1 MMTQLRQHKDIIFAT
16 KENLNNNIHN
26 YFIVSG
32 PGAFVKDL
40 GNLTDSKSCSVFI
53 QDGVFKSFEKY
64 TLKLLAKETK

>member
-1 MMTQLRQHKDIIFAT
+1 M
-16 KENLNNNIHN
+16 
-26 YFIVSG
+26 SG

-53 QDGVFKSFEKY
+53 QDGVSKSFEKY

>member
-16 KENLNNNIHN
+16 KENLTII
-26 YFIVSG
+26 FITICIVSG